1 MLFRSTIRLS
11 GLAPNTAYK
20 MWLQSDCG
28 SGNISE
34 WSFEP
39 LTFTTLCGSIS
50 TLSEDFDNIRDTYI
64 PECWTRIPANKT
76 LPAVVPPY
84 PAYGLKTKALKFGSS
99 KALYMVLPRFSVPLN
114 TLQLDFTLDREG
126 ENSGTFQV
134 GYMTNPTD
142 SSTFVPVASLRDRK
156 SVV

>member
-1 MLFRSTIRLS
+1 
-11 GLAPNTAYK
+11 
-20 MWLQSDCG
+20 MWLQSECG
-28 SGNISE
+28 TSDVSE

-50 TLSEDFDNIRDTYI
+50 TLSEDFDNIGDNYM
-64 PECWTRIPANKT
+64 PDCWTRIPANKT
-76 LPAVVPPY
+76 LPAVVSPE
-84 PAYGLKTKALKFGSS
+84 YGLTSKAMKFGES
-99 KALYMVLPRFSVPLN
+99 KALYLVLPRFSVPLN

-142 SSTFVPVASLRDRK
+142 SNTLQRDRK

>member
-1 MLFRSTIRLS
+1 M
-11 GLAPNTAYK
+11 
-20 MWLQSDCG
+20 
-28 SGNISE
+28 
-34 WSFEP
+34 
-39 LTFTTLCGSIS
+39 
-50 TLSEDFDNIRDTYI
+50 
-64 PECWTRIPANKT
+64 
-76 LPAVVPPY
+76 PAVVPPY

-142 SSTFVPVASLRDRK
+142 SNTFVPVASFDDRDAALYKKMLRKQVFFSRVTDDDTNRYIAFRYGKVGQESFSPAAVDRK